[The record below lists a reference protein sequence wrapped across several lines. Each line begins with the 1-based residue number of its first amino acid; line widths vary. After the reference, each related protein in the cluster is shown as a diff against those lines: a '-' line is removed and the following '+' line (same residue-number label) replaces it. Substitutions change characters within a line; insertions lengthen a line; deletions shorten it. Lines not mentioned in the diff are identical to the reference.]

1 MENILI
7 TICARGGSKGIP
19 NKNKR
24 TINEIP
30 LVAYTVNIALK
41 MAKLW
46 GCRVALSTDSED
58 IKSIAAEWGLNTGY
72 NRPAELSTDLTG
84 KIDTIRDL
92 VLFEEKKNS
101 THYDYILDL
110 DVTAPLRTTKD
121 LSEAF
126 EMLVK
131 DEGALN
137 IFSVSKPHRNPYFNV
152 VEKADD
158 GYFKLVKT
166 PEKPI
171 KSRQTAPKVY
181 DLNASFYIYRRK
193 FFDMGFENA
202 YTQTSLVY
210 LVGHTCFDLDEPDD
224 FLFMEYLIVNNK
236 LDFDFSE
243 SLTRD

>member
-1 MENILI
+1 MDKLLI

-24 TINEIP
+24 TINGIP
-30 LVAYTVNIALK
+30 LVAYTINIALK
-41 MAKLW
+41 FAKLRK
-46 GCRVALSTDSED
+46 GHVALSTDSED
-58 IKSIAAEWGLNTGY
+58 IKRIAGEWGLKTEY
-72 NRPAELSTDLTG
+72 VRPAELSTDLTG

-92 VLFEEKKNS
+92 IIFEENKNQ
-101 THYDYILDL
+101 TCYDYILDL
-110 DVTAPLRTTKD
+110 DVTAPLRTIRD

-126 EMLVK
+126 DILAK
-131 DEGALN
+131 DKEALN

-152 VEKADD
+152 VEMADD
-158 GYFKLVKT
+158 GYYKLVKT

-171 KSRQTAPKVY
+171 KSRQTAPRVY

-202 YTQTSLVY
+202 YTQRSLVY
-210 LVGHTCFDLDEPDD
+210 KVEHICFDLDELID
-224 FLFMEYLIVNNK
+224 FLFMEYLMVNNK
-236 LDFDFSE
+236 LDFDFNE